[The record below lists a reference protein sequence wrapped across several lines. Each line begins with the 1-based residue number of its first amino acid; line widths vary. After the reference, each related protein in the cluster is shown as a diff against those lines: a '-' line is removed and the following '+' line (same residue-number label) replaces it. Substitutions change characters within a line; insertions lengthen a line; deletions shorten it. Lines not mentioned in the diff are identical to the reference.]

1 MRYDI
6 QDKKVLVY
14 DFGSY
19 LEVAERLSR
28 DYAVVYYYCP
38 YVINGYPDHQSAVI
52 GMNVPGVV
60 KVKEWASVIQEVDL
74 VYFPD
79 SHESFLQNYFRS
91 IGIPVFGSGFACNL
105 EHDRRLLNET
115 LNKLGLPVSAYYSP
129 TGLDELEQ
137 LLLQKKELFVKSSL
151 RGDMETWRHTDPR
164 LSKREL
170 KRMRH
175 EMGLYEKKE
184 KYIVQEPIDGIAEV
198 GIDPFCIDG
207 DFSDV
212 CTAGVEIKDAG
223 YLCKMTYYK
232 TLPPQIKDI
241 TDKLGP
247 IFRDCGY
254 RGHYSNEIIISKDK
268 RGFLIDNTCFSMD
281 TQVLTQ
287 SGWKYFYELL
297 STDSVCTL
305 NPYNKNIEYH
315 VPYDYISYYFEGDM
329 VLITNDK
336 KGIECLVT
344 PNHSVWRTDRNG
356 NGLFEERAD
365 SLTGKGYIP
374 RSGVWPAQDTE
385 YFELPM
391 YKHEWDFMGQWGN
404 VICKRSKVMSAM
416 KIKMDDWV
424 AFLAWYLAEGALGGP
439 KNSKGVRNSLIITQE
454 KYKNELSS
462 VLNKLGI
469 KYKFNGK
476 KSFQINST
484 QLCNY
489 LKTFGLCDKKYIPD
503 YIKNCSARQIRIFL
517 DNYLLADGS
526 IRDNTYYTTS
536 KVMADDLQ
544 ELMLKSGS
552 VCNIRVHKS
561 KGSKTTG
568 FDKNYI
574 RNHDM
579 YILQEK
585 RIKNR
590 LWFEATGRKDRYIK
604 KERYSGLVYDVTVKN
619 HILYVRRNGKPFF
632 SGNCRNGQPPSSIM
646 MELYSNY
653 SEIVW
658 EVANGI
664 YPNIQYEYPWAVQLI
679 IKSDMAENE
688 PSPVIIPDEVK
699 KFVKIKNLTIDED
712 GTSYYSPFGMKM
724 REIGSVVGLGKTI
737 DEAEKNAKTVSES
750 IEGMDISVNIDSID
764 RAKKSLSKLSKA
776 GINFI

>member
-137 LLLQKKELFVKSSL
+137 FLLQKKDLFVKSSL

-268 RGFLIDNTCFSMD
+268 RGFLIDNTC
-281 TQVLTQ
+281 
-287 SGWKYFYELL
+287 
-297 STDSVCTL
+297 
-305 NPYNKNIEYH
+305 
-315 VPYDYISYYFEGDM
+315 
-329 VLITNDK
+329 
-336 KGIECLVT
+336 
-344 PNHSVWRTDRNG
+344 
-356 NGLFEERAD
+356 
-365 SLTGKGYIP
+365 
-374 RSGVWPAQDTE
+374 
-385 YFELPM
+385 
-391 YKHEWDFMGQWGN
+391 
-404 VICKRSKVMSAM
+404 
-416 KIKMDDWV
+416 
-424 AFLAWYLAEGALGGP
+424 
-439 KNSKGVRNSLIITQE
+439 
-454 KYKNELSS
+454 
-462 VLNKLGI
+462 
-469 KYKFNGK
+469 
-476 KSFQINST
+476 
-484 QLCNY
+484 
-489 LKTFGLCDKKYIPD
+489 
-503 YIKNCSARQIRIFL
+503 
-517 DNYLLADGS
+517 
-526 IRDNTYYTTS
+526 
-536 KVMADDLQ
+536 
-544 ELMLKSGS
+544 
-552 VCNIRVHKS
+552 
-561 KGSKTTG
+561 
-568 FDKNYI
+568 
-574 RNHDM
+574 
-579 YILQEK
+579 
-585 RIKNR
+585 
-590 LWFEATGRKDRYIK
+590 
-604 KERYSGLVYDVTVKN
+604 
-619 HILYVRRNGKPFF
+619 
-632 SGNCRNGQPPSSIM
+632 RNGQPPSSIM

-764 RAKKSLSKLSKA
+764 KAKKSLSKLSKA